1 MANPHFLN
9 SDIKVPAA
17 IQARLSRRQFL
28 KSAALAS
35 AVASAPTSL
44 AIATEGKSD
53 ADLTAD
59 LAPDLSKE
67 PWRTLNSVLEHLLPN
82 SDKGPG
88 ARELNILNY
97 FVNVLEYQPIDK
109 EEKTFINNGVGWIN
123 GYTQQ
128 TYQQDFVT
136 LGFEDKEKSLRTIA
150 KSRAGENWINTLL
163 TYLIE
168 GMLAPAAYGGN
179 PEGLGW
185 KWLSHQAGF
194 PMPDK
199 GKRYYELPAY
209 AKIDISEISDSA
221 DSRDTSTTGD
231 SRYSSNENKTAA
243 LTNNK
248 PRAVNPV
255 QKKGMA

>member
-1 MANPHFLN
+1 MANQHFLN
-9 SDIKVPAA
+9 MDIKVPQV

-35 AVASAPTSL
+35 AAASAPVSL
-44 AIATEGKSD
+44 AMA
-53 ADLTAD
+53 ADGNSEPEPS
-59 LAPDLSKE
+59 PDLQQE
-67 PWRTLNSVLEHLLPN
+67 PWQTLNSVLEHLLPN

-88 ARELNILNY
+88 AKELNILNY
-97 FVNVLEYQPIDK
+97 FVNVLEHQPIDK
-109 EEKTFINNGVGWIN
+109 DEKTFINNGIGWLN

-128 TYQQDFVT
+128 TYQQDFFE

-209 AKIDISEISDSA
+209 AKIDISEIADSA
-221 DSRDTSTTGD
+221 DSRDTSATGD

>member
-1 MANPHFLN
+1 MANQHFLN
-9 SDIKVPAA
+9 TDIKVPQA

-35 AVASAPTSL
+35 AAASAPVSL
-44 AIATEGKSD
+44 AMAADGESD
-53 ADLTAD
+53 
-59 LAPDLSKE
+59 PDASPNLNQE
-67 PWRTLNSVLEHLLPN
+67 PWQTLNSVLEHLLPN
-82 SDKGPG
+82 SEKGPG
-88 ARELNILNY
+88 AKELKILEY
-97 FVNVLEYQPIDK
+97 LVNVVEHQPIDK
-109 EEKTFINNGVGWIN
+109 DEKTFINNGVGWLN

-128 TYQQDFVT
+128 TYQQDFVA
-136 LGFEDKEKSLRTIA
+136 LGFDDKEKSLRTIA

-209 AKIDISEISDSA
+209 ARINVSETSA
-221 DSRDTSTTGD
+221 DTDTSKSDKAGST
-231 SRYSSNENKTAA
+231 KTAKVA
-243 LTNNK
+243 DSKL
-248 PRAVNPV
+248 

>member
-1 MANPHFLN
+1 MANQHFLN
-9 SDIKVPAA
+9 TDIKVPPA
-17 IQARLSRRQFL
+17 IQARVSRRQFL

-35 AVASAPTSL
+35 AAASAPVSL
-44 AIATEGKSD
+44 AFAADGKPS
-53 ADLTAD
+53 
-59 LAPDLSKE
+59 PDLKKE
-67 PWRTLNSVLEHLLPN
+67 PWQTLNSVLEHLLPI

-88 ARELNILNY
+88 AKELKILDY
-97 FVNVLEYQPIDK
+97 FVNVLEHQPIDK
-109 EEKTFINNGVGWIN
+109 EEKTFIENGVGWLN

-128 TYQQDFVT
+128 THKQDFVG
-136 LGFEDKEKSLRTIA
+136 LGFDDKEKSLRTIA

-168 GMLAPAAYGGN
+168 GMLAPAVYGGN

-185 KWLSHQAGF
+185 KWLNHQAGF

-209 AKIDISEISDSA
+209 ARIDVVEAEDSSEVA
-221 DSRDTSTTGD
+221 DD
-231 SRYSSNENKTAA
+231 NKTASVTGRK
-243 LTNNK
+243 LK
-248 PRAVNPV
+248 SKNPV